1 MRKTT
6 LNRKLAAFVF
16 AFCLTGLACE
26 PRVAPATPTAR
37 AAPAAAP
44 VAVSPVFL
52 WKAQL
57 GASTVHLLGSV
68 HVAKAELY
76 PLDPRIEQAFAAS
89 DVLVLELDLDAATQ
103 ARAAQRMVELG
114 QLPPGVRLRD
124 VIAPATW
131 QLLLDAEQR
140 GGLQLVGLKA
150 FHPWFVALALTSQA
164 LQKQGF
170 SAEQGID
177 EHFRRAA
184 EGRLRIEAL
193 ETVDQQLS
201 LFTSL
206 TPDAEETLLR
216 QTLEEMEH
224 YGEQLDASFQ
234 LWHSGD
240 AEELDRLLLAPM
252 RTEYP
257 SLFAQ
262 LFSVRNQGMLAKL
275 QKLTEQPG
283 RYFVV
288 LGAGHLVGAGGIVDL
303 LRTRG
308 IVAQQL

>member
-1 MRKTT
+1 M
-6 LNRKLAAFVF
+6 
-16 AFCLTGLACE
+16 
-26 PRVAPATPTAR
+26 
-37 AAPAAAP
+37 
-44 VAVSPVFL
+44 FL

-57 GASTVHLLGSV
+57 GASTVHFLGSV
-68 HVAKAELY
+68 HVAKPELY
-76 PLDPRIEQAFAAS
+76 PLDARIEAAFAAS

-103 ARAAQRMVELG
+103 ARAAQRMLELG

-124 VIAPATW
+124 VVKPATW
-131 QLLLDAEQR
+131 QLLLETEQR
-140 GGLQLVGLKA
+140 GGVELFGLKA
-150 FHPWFVALALTSQA
+150 FRPWFVALALTTQS

-170 SAEQGID
+170 LAEQGID

-224 YGEQLDASFQ
+224 YGEQLDASFE
-234 LWHSGD
+234 LWHTGD
-240 AEELDRLLLAPM
+240 AQELDRLLLAPM
-252 RTEYP
+252 RSAYP
-257 SLFAQ
+257 ALFAQ
-262 LFSVRNQGMLAKL
+262 LFSERNQGMLAKL
-275 QKLTEQPG
+275 TQLTEQPG

-288 LGAGHLVGAGGIVDL
+288 VGAGHLVGAGGIVDL
-303 LRTRG
+303 LRGRG

>member
-1 MRKTT
+1 M
-6 LNRKLAAFVF
+6 
-16 AFCLTGLACE
+16 
-26 PRVAPATPTAR
+26 
-37 AAPAAAP
+37 
-44 VAVSPVFL
+44 
-52 WKAQL
+52 
-57 GASTVHLLGSV
+57 HLLGSV
-68 HVAKAELY
+68 HVAKPELY
-76 PLDPRIEQAFAAS
+76 PLDPRIEAAFAAS

-103 ARAAQRMVELG
+103 ALAAQRMLALG
-114 QLPPGVRLRD
+114 QLPPGKRLRD
-124 VIAPATW
+124 VVSPATW
-131 QLLLDAEQR
+131 QLLLDTEQR

-150 FHPWFVALALTSQA
+150 FHPWFVALALTTQA

-170 SAEQGID
+170 SADQGID

-193 ETVDQQLS
+193 ETIDQQLS

-234 LWHSGD
+234 LWHTGD
-240 AEELDRLLLAPM
+240 AQELDRLLLAPM

-257 SLFAQ
+257 ALFAQ
-262 LFSVRNQGMLAKL
+262 LFSERNRGMLGKL

-303 LRTRG
+303 LRMHG
-308 IVAQQL
+308 VIAHQL